1 MKRKGMPPLSDTGR
15 RYLDQ
20 TRGARLQSPGIEKFV
35 PERNR
40 TPRLVV
46 TAVLLVAAMIGAMVW
61 LTRGG

>member
-35 PERNR
+35 PERSR
-40 TPRLVV
+40 TPRMLIG
-46 TAVLLVAAMIGAMVW
+46 AVLLAAALVGAMVW
-61 LTRGG
+61 LSRAG